1 MILNSLDQNFIC
13 AVDWNWF
20 YPEVCATWQ
29 NTLRRMYLPYPTLED
44 FFNSQISSVNFPG
57 INANNPTQ
65 KIQLY
70 DNVKRTPYQVDQLI
84 NKQITLNVHTSESY
98 ITYFIMRQQFEV
110 NLRLGERAK
119 VNELFFAPIT
129 ISLLSDGGFETVSYT
144 FKNLTPVSLSDL
156 TFSYAARLGN
166 FATYSVTFAYNYY
179 DVYVSDGE
187 NYGDRTKISEQ
198 IDPIYDFGQENIQ
211 NTVAN
216 DPAGRPISTVSTQYN
231 DQRNRRQ
238 LKSMSNYSGPV
249 LINTTLRK

>member
-1 MILNSLDQNFIC
+1 
-13 AVDWNWF
+13 
-20 YPEVCATWQ
+20 
-29 NTLRRMYLPYPTLED
+29 
-44 FFNSQISSVNFPG
+44 
-57 INANNPTQ
+57 
-65 KIQLY
+65 
-70 DNVKRTPYQVDQLI
+70 
-84 NKQITLNVHTSESY
+84 
-98 ITYFIMRQQFEV
+98 MRQQFEV
-110 NLRLGERAK
+110 NLRLGEKAK

-231 DQRNRRQ
+231 D
-238 LKSMSNYSGPV
+238 
-249 LINTTLRK
+249 